1 MDVNDLFKLQRYI
14 GKRSLGQTDE
24 QVICHIDKLDN
35 KDHFSQEEWEK
46 LLYPA
51 CANVD
56 TNILKYILSKL
67 DTIKDIQEIIVHTV
81 RFRNMNSGYE
91 KKQVEVLSLLTPYI
105 EESKKTGVLNKALAH
120 AAWFGE
126 VEALKYLIEMGAGK
140 NYVDAQGK
148 NLRELSKNAVDKFN
162 DYRVS
167 DYLQSI

>member
-14 GKRSLGQTDE
+14 GKRSLSQTDE
-24 QVICHIDKLDN
+24 QIICHIDKLDN
-35 KDHFSQEEWEK
+35 TDHFSQEEWEK

-51 CANVD
+51 CANAD

-67 DTIKDIQEIIVHTV
+67 ITFKNVKELIEHTV
-81 RFRNMNSGYE
+81 RFRNINTGYE
-91 KKQVEVLSLLTPYI
+91 MKQVEVLTILMSYI
-105 EESKKTGVLNKALAH
+105 EENKKTEVLNEALVL

-126 VEALKYLIEMGAGK
+126 VEALKYLIDMGADK
-140 NYVDAQGK
+140 NYVDAQGRS
-148 NLRELSKNAVDKFN
+148 LRELSKNAADKFN